1 MSFKAKII
9 TLISKNTTLTKK
21 DVHNLLSIPP
31 NPKLGDYAFPC
42 FKLDGNPK
50 EAAAKL
56 KNKIKLPKY
65 IEKCETAGP
74 YLNFYL
80 NKAELAKHTIESI
93 ADGKEKYGSANKKN
107 KIVVEYCGPNTN
119 KPLHLGHVR
128 NMAIGAAAV
137 NLLQF
142 QGNKTI
148 PVNIINDRGVHICKS
163 MLAYQKWGKGAKPDI
178 KPDHYVGNWYVRY
191 AKEEKKNPELKNDI
205 QKMLV
210 KWENKD
216 KQTRALWKKM
226 NNWAYEGFSETY
238 KKLGIKHDKNYY
250 ESKIYKK
257 GRDIINNGL
266 KKKIFHRKSDGAI
279 AIDLGEKLGEKIVLR
294 ADGTSLYL
302 TQDLSL
308 AEIKKKDYNPE
319 KSIYV
324 VASEQDYHFNV
335 LTKILKILKSKS
347 IVYHLSYGMVNLP
360 EGKMK
365 SREGNVVD
373 ADDLIENVKG
383 LIKKELSLREKLSKK
398 EIETRSLKIAL
409 AAIKYFLLKIEYK
422 KNMMF
427 NPKEALNFEGDTGT
441 YLLYSY
447 TRANSIIKKSKIKNI
462 KSFSFEK
469 PNEKEFL
476 LAKKL
481 SYFPEIALNSYKN
494 LNPSLI
500 ANYSYQLAKIFNE
513 FYHDSKVIGSD
524 KETFRI
530 YLVKS
535 FRSVLKNSLNLLG
548 IEPIERM

>member
-1 MSFKAKII
+1 M
-9 TLISKNTTLTKK
+9 
-21 DVHNLLSIPP
+21 V
-31 NPKLGDYAFPC
+31 LG
-42 FKLDGNPK
+42 
-50 EAAAKL
+50 
-56 KNKIKLPKY
+56 
-65 IEKCETAGP
+65 
-74 YLNFYL
+74 
-80 NKAELAKHTIESI
+80 ESI
-93 ADGKEKYGSANKKN
+93 SRISEFSGEKVK
-107 KIVVEYCGPNTN
+107 
-119 KPLHLGHVR
+119 R
-128 NMAIGAAAV
+128 V
-137 NLLQF
+137 NLY
-142 QGNKTI
+142 
-148 PVNIINDRGVHICKS
+148 NDRGIHICKS
-163 MLAYQKWGKGAKPDI
+163 MVAYEKFGKGKTPKSTKI
-178 KPDHYVGNWYVRY
+178 KPDHFVGDYYVKFN
-191 AKEEKKNPELKNDI
+191 KELQNNKELEEEIKEC
-205 QKMLV
+205 LR
-210 KWENKD
+210 KWEAGD
-216 KQTRALWKKM
+216 KKTIELWKKM